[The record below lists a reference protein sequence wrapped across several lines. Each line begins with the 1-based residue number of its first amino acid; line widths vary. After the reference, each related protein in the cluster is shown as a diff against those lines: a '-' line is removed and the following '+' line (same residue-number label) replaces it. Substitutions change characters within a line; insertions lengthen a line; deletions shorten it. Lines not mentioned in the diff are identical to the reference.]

1 MELILNLTWA
11 LTATAMS
18 LLWLRFGLRTGSR
31 RIQAVSL
38 VILLLVLFPVISVSD
53 DLVSLQN
60 PAEVDSWGRRNH
72 EMASMISLV
81 PHVVAAFLFSA
92 ADQQPS
98 AQHLSVLQDAPTCPC
113 DHPALAS
120 IANRPP
126 PAV

>member
-1 MELILNLTWA
+1 MELILNLIWA

-18 LLWLRFGLRTGSR
+18 LLWLRFGLRGSR
-31 RIQAVSL
+31 RIQVVSL
-38 VILLLVLFPVISVSD
+38 VVLLLVLFPVISVSD

-60 PAEVDSWGRRNH
+60 AAEVDSWGRRHH
-72 EMASMISLV
+72 EMASVISFV

-92 ADQQPS
+92 ADLLPS
-98 AQHLSVLQDAPTCPC
+98 AQHLSAFEDAPTCPC

-120 IANRPP
+120 IDNRPP